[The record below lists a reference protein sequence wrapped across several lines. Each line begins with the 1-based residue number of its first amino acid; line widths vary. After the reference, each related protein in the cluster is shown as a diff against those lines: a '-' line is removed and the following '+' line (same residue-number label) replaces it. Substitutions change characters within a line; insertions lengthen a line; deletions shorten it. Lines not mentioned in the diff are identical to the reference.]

1 MSIINVTD
9 AEFERPALFVPVHV
23 MVAPVVSNVSV
34 VVPHPEEEAIP
45 DSGSE
50 MLQLTVTFPLFQP
63 LPFGPG
69 VTVGTITGGEL
80 SVP

>member
-9 AEFERPALFVPVHV
+9 AELERPALFVPVHV
-23 MVAPVVSNVSV
+23 MVVPVVSYVSV

-50 MLQLTVTFPLFQP
+50 MPQPKVTFPLFQP
-63 LPFGPG
+63 LLFGPS

-80 SVP
+80 SAP

>member
-23 MVAPVVSNVSV
+23 MVVPVVSEVSM
-34 VVPHPEEEAIP
+34 VVPHPEEEAIS

-50 MLQLTVTFPLFQP
+50 TPQPNVTFPLFQP
-63 LPFGPG
+63 LVFGPG
-69 VTVGTITGGEL
+69 VTVETITGGEL
-80 SVP
+80 SAP